1 MKPTSIIFL
10 ILSVILILTGLI
22 TCGIA
27 SGMAKSQDIEIYEQ
41 STDDNGNTI
50 KQIDIEKYNIKSIS
64 LNLKN
69 ADVTIYGNSNK
80 SYIEIVNFNINSYT
94 YSSSGGSFSFN
105 DGMDIVSFFNFNGE
119 GGGFKGLRYFLNK
132 SSFSSKPHK
141 INIFLSNDCQ
151 VSSIYLSIKEG
162 NYREE
167 NVNLSIAHEVNV
179 ETGSVIFK
187 NCDFDSK
194 TKINCVS
201 GDLTLDKS
209 YVGEIK
215 ASISN
220 GNFKNNA
227 INNDMYSYSIK
238 VSSGSVYVD
247 GENRGKAY
255 SVISASQLTLADIEI
270 ENGDAIISAD

>member
-1 MKPTSIIFL
+1 M
-10 ILSVILILTGLI
+10 
-22 TCGIA
+22 
-27 SGMAKSQDIEIYEQ
+27 
-41 STDDNGNTI
+41 
-50 KQIDIEKYNIKSIS
+50 
-64 LNLKN
+64 
-69 ADVTIYGNSNK
+69 
-80 SYIEIVNFNINSYT
+80 
-94 YSSSGGSFSFN
+94 
-105 DGMDIVSFFNFNGE
+105 
-119 GGGFKGLRYFLNK
+119 
-132 SSFSSKPHK
+132 
-141 INIFLSNDCQ
+141 
-151 VSSIYLSIKEG
+151 
-162 NYREE
+162 
-167 NVNLSIAHEVNV
+167 
-179 ETGSVIFK
+179 
-187 NCDFDSK
+187 
-194 TKINCVS
+194 S